1 MVKARQGTD
10 LLGGNLE
17 FQVYVIL
24 DMSLR
29 NGSSV
34 KSSHQDW
41 PRHGKQ
47 NGLGVKLRRGTW
59 RKQIVSSCSGPV
71 SRSDI
76 GWTWSR
82 GWRGMMAGGKKRRGD
97 S

>member
-1 MVKARQGTD
+1 MKARQGTD

-41 PRHGKQ
+41 PRHGKAEWFGGEVEKR
-47 NGLGVKLRRGTW
+47 NVEKADCKLLQW
-59 RKQIVSSCSGPV
+59 SSF
-71 SRSDI
+71 
-76 GWTWSR
+76 
-82 GWRGMMAGGKKRRGD
+82 
-97 S
+97 